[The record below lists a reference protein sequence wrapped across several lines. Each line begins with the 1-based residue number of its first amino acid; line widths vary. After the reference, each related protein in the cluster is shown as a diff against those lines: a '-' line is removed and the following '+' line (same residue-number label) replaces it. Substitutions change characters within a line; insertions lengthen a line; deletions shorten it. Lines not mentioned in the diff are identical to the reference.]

1 MGRYLLKRIGT
12 AILTVLFVFVLNFVL
27 IRLAPGDPVTIL
39 AGQDNPSQELIDI
52 MKAKYGLDKSI
63 PEQLAVYL
71 GNVIKGDLGTSI
83 IYGRPVM
90 DIIMERLGP
99 TLMLSLTGAVIAL
112 VLGTLLAIWA
122 SRNPGGVVD
131 NIISYIAYVL
141 YSMPGFWLGLIMI
154 LFFASNL
161 GWLPTA
167 GMENARAGYTG
178 IKHVLDVAKHLVLP
192 ASALALVGVPAY
204 FRIGRSSMMQ
214 VIKSDYVN
222 TFKAAGLD
230 KGKIY
235 RKYLFREAMLPTI
248 TTFGIRLAY
257 IIGGSAA
264 TEIVFAWP
272 GMGTLVLSAI
282 SSRDY
287 PLLMGNYLIL
297 SISVAVWMILVD
309 LIYAVAD
316 PRIRLS

>member
-1 MGRYLLKRIGT
+1 MPAAAVSVSAHMQT
-12 AILTVLFVFVLNFVL
+12 
-27 IRLAPGDPVTIL
+27 PV
-39 AGQDNPSQELIDI
+39 
-52 MKAKYGLDKSI
+52 
-63 PEQLAVYL
+63 
-71 GNVIKGDLGTSI
+71 
-83 IYGRPVM
+83 
-90 DIIMERLGP
+90 
-99 TLMLSLTGAVIAL
+99 
-112 VLGTLLAIWA
+112 
-122 SRNPGGVVD
+122 
-131 NIISYIAYVL
+131 SY
-141 YSMPGFWLGLIMI
+141 
-154 LFFASNL
+154 
-161 GWLPTA
+161 T
-167 GMENARAGYTG
+167 
-178 IKHVLDVAKHLVLP
+178 HLDVYK
-192 ASALALVGVPAY
+192 
-204 FRIGRSSMMQ
+204 RQ
-214 VIKSDYVN
+214 
-222 TFKAAGLD
+222 GLD

>member
-1 MGRYLLKRIGT
+1 MLVA
-12 AILTVLFVFVLNFVL
+12 AI
-27 IRLAPGDPVTIL
+27 
-39 AGQDNPSQELIDI
+39 
-52 MKAKYGLDKSI
+52 M
-63 PEQLAVYL
+63 
-71 GNVIKGDLGTSI
+71 
-83 IYGRPVM
+83 
-90 DIIMERLGP
+90 
-99 TLMLSLTGAVIAL
+99 
-112 VLGTLLAIWA
+112 
-122 SRNPGGVVD
+122 
-131 NIISYIAYVL
+131 
-141 YSMPGFWLGLIMI
+141 
-154 LFFASNL
+154 
-161 GWLPTA
+161 
-167 GMENARAGYTG
+167 
-178 IKHVLDVAKHLVLP
+178 
-192 ASALALVGVPAY
+192 
-204 FRIGRSSMMQ
+204 
-214 VIKSDYVN
+214 SDYVN